1 MSKYSDKITINPTVG
16 NTLIALTHD
25 RNLPFDIEVGNELE
39 DGDMQLLIT
48 IENED
53 LELLNKTLCEIINK
67 ML

>member
-1 MSKYSDKITINPTVG
+1 MAKYAKKVTVNSTVG
-16 NTLIALTHD
+16 HNLIALAHERD
-25 RNLPFDIEVGNELE
+25 LPFDIQVRDTLE
-39 DGDMQLLIT
+39 NGDMQLLIT